1 MLRLVGALALVALAL
16 PGGGAAQADG
26 IYAGPTPQIAC
37 GPGSLPETGIQGRVP
52 KSEVDSGRAAKGYRC
67 NTVQVG
73 HFGATGG
80 FQVHRYV
87 DKAGHDCAYF
97 DSTLLFPKDAAA
109 NAAEGLGVYVMDM
122 KDPAHPVHTD
132 SLKTPAMLSPHES
145 LRVNQARGLLAADM
159 GYPSTNPG
167 FVDVYDLTKDCLHP
181 ALQSTTPL
189 GILGHESAFA
199 PDGKTFYVS
208 STGGH
213 TLTAVDLTNPMLPT
227 IVWTTFTYA
236 PHGMSISDDGK
247 RLYMAD
253 TGNPG
258 TPGLTILDVSQVQ
271 SRALNPNVPEVS
283 HTTWPEVSIPQNA
296 LPITIKGKPY
306 VVEVDE
312 YTSKTLSLPT
322 GIPSEANTYQ
332 PDAKVGAARIID
344 ISDEKAPKVIS
355 NMRLAVNQTPARATD
370 QRHDP
375 GAESPTQGYAGHY
388 CAVPQRTDPTIVAC
402 SFIVSGLRVF
412 DIKDPVHPK
421 EIAYFNGPV
430 LPGPVPAPPGG
441 IPPVRD
447 GAFAMSAPAFVPSR
461 NEIWYTDGNSGFY
474 VVRLTAS
481 AFAPAKPVAKPAAKP
496 PVAKPA
502 AGPTGGN
509 GTLPTTGLPPLL
521 PLVGIGFAAVAF
533 VLLRR
538 GRPGSSRG

>member
-1 MLRLVGALALVALAL
+1 MSRPHRLLRLAGALSLLALAL
-16 PGGGAAQADG
+16 PAGQAGAGTG
-26 IYAGPTPQIAC
+26 IYAGPTPQLAC
-37 GPGSLPETGIQGRVP
+37 GPGSLPETGAQGRVP
-52 KSEVDSGRAAKGYRC
+52 KAEVDSGRAAKGYRC
-67 NTVQVG
+67 NTVQVS

-87 DKAGHDCAYF
+87 DAAGHDCAYF

-122 KDPAHPVHTD
+122 TDPAHPVHTD
-132 SLKTPAMLSPHES
+132 SLVTPAMLSPHES
-145 LRVNQARGLLAADM
+145 LRVNQARGLIAADM

-167 FVDVYDLTKDCLHP
+167 FVDVYDLKPDCRHP
-181 ALQSTTPL
+181 VRLSSTPL

-208 STGGH
+208 STSGH
-213 TLTAVDLTNPMLPT
+213 TITAVDLTDPT
-227 IVWTTFTYA
+227 KPSILWFTPQYA
-236 PHGMSISDDGK
+236 AHGMSVSDDGN
-247 RLYMAD
+247 RLYVAD

-258 TPGLTILDVSQVQ
+258 VPGLTILDVSQVQ
-271 SRALNPNVPEVS
+271 KRVLNPTVPEVS

-312 YTSKTLSLPT
+312 YTSKTLALPT
-322 GIPSEANTYQ
+322 GIPSDANTYQ

-355 NMRLAVNQTPARATD
+355 NMRLAVNQTAARAGD
-370 QRHDP
+370 QRNDP
-375 GAESPTQGYAGHY
+375 GAQSPVQGYAGHY
-388 CAVPQRTDPTIVAC
+388 CSVPQRTDPTIVAC

-421 EIAYFNGPV
+421 EIGYFNGPV
-430 LPGPVPAPPGG
+430 LPGTAPTLPGAPA
-441 IPPVRD
+441 VRD

-461 NEIWYTDGNSGFY
+461 HEIWYTDGNSGFY

-481 AFAPAKPVAKPAAKP
+481 AFRTAPAVSAPVAKP
-496 PVAKPA
+496 PA
-502 AGPTGGN
+502 VTAGAPSAGGS
-509 GTLPTTGLPPLL
+509 LPTTGLAGAVPWLAA
-521 PLVGIGFAAVAF
+521 AAVA
-533 VLLRR
+533 VGLLLLRR
-538 GRPGSSRG
+538 RAARR

>member
-1 MLRLVGALALVALAL
+1 MRRPARLLTATLLLGLTL
-16 PGGGAAQADG
+16 PAGTVQAAGTAG
-26 IYAGPTPQIAC
+26 IYAGPTPQLAC
-37 GPGSLPETGIQGRVP
+37 GPGSLPETGAQGRVP

-80 FQVHRYV
+80 FQVHRYI
-87 DKAGHDCAYF
+87 DAAGHDCAFF

-122 KDPAHPVHTD
+122 KDPAHPVHTA
-132 SLKTPAMLSPHES
+132 SLTTPAMLSPHES
-145 LRVNQARGLLAADM
+145 LRVNQARGLIAADM

-167 FVDVYDLTKDCLHP
+167 FVDVYDLKTDCLHP
-181 ALQSTTPL
+181 TRLSSTPL

-208 STGGH
+208 STSGH
-213 TLTAVDLTNPMLPT
+213 TITAVDLTDPT
-227 IVWTTFTYA
+227 VPSIVWFTPTYA
-236 PHGMSISDDGK
+236 AHGMSVSDDGK
-247 RLYMAD
+247 RLYIAD

-271 SRALNPNVPEVS
+271 SRVLNPTVPEIS

-296 LPITIKGKPY
+296 LPITIKGRPY

-312 YTSKTLSLPT
+312 YTSKTLALPT
-322 GIPSEANTYQ
+322 GIPSSANTYQ
-332 PDAKVGAARIID
+332 ADAKVGAARIID
-344 ISDEKAPKVIS
+344 ISDEKAPKVVS
-355 NMRLAVNQTPARATD
+355 NMRLAVNQGSARAGD
-370 QRHDP
+370 QRNDP
-375 GAESPTQGYAGHY
+375 GAQSPVQGYAGHY
-388 CAVPQRTDPTIVAC
+388 CSVPMRTDPTIVAC

-430 LPGPVPAPPGG
+430 LPDPSPAVAGAPS
-441 IPPVRD
+441 VRA

-461 NEIWYTDGNSGFY
+461 HEIWYTDGNSGFY

-481 AFAPAKPVAKPAAKP
+481 AFAPAVAAKP
-496 PVAKPA
+496 PVVAPVVAPPSVTPA
-502 AGPTGGN
+502 AGGS
-509 GTLPTTGLPPLL
+509 TLPTTGLPPLL
-521 PLVGIGFAAVAF
+521 PWLAAAAAAIGIVLV
-533 VLLRR
+533 RR
-538 GRPGSSRG
+538 RV

>member
-1 MLRLVGALALVALAL
+1 MSRSRHVLRLAAALSLLALTL
-16 PGGGAAQADG
+16 PGDSAGAAG
-26 IYAGPTPQIAC
+26 IYAGPTPQIPC
-37 GPGSLPETGIQGRVP
+37 GPGSLPETGTQGRVP
-52 KSEVDSGRAAKGYRC
+52 AAEVASGRAAKGYRC
-67 NTVQVG
+67 NTVQVS

-87 DKAGHDCAYF
+87 DKAGHDCAFF

-122 KDPAHPVHTD
+122 KDPAHPVHTA
-132 SLKTPAMLSPHES
+132 SLTTPAMLSPHES
-145 LRVNQARGLLAADM
+145 LRVNQKRGLLAADM

-167 FVDVYDLTKDCLHP
+167 FVDVYDISQDCLHP
-181 ALQSTTPL
+181 TLDSSTPL
-189 GILGHESAFA
+189 GILGHESAFS
-199 PDGKTFYVS
+199 PDGTIFYVS

-213 TLTAVDLTNPMLPT
+213 TLTAVDLTNPMVPS
-227 IVWTTFTYA
+227 IIWFTATYS
-236 PHGMSISDDGK
+236 PHGMSISDDGN

-271 SRALNPNVPEVS
+271 KHMLNPTVPEVS
-283 HTTWPEVSIPQNA
+283 HSTWPEVSIPQNA

-312 YTSKTLSLPT
+312 YTSKTLALPT
-322 GIPSEANTYQ
+322 GIPSDANTYQ
-332 PDAKVGAARIID
+332 ADAKVGAARIID
-344 ISDEKAPKVIS
+344 ISNEKAPKVIS

-370 QRHDP
+370 QRNDP
-375 GAESPTQGYAGHY
+375 GAQSPVQGYAAHY

-430 LPGPVPAPPGG
+430 VLGRHRRSPEPPAC
-441 IPPVRD
+441 V
-447 GAFAMSAPAFVPSR
+447 MVPSR
-461 NEIWYTDGNSGFY
+461 
-474 VVRLTAS
+474 
-481 AFAPAKPVAKPAAKP
+481 
-496 PVAKPA
+496 
-502 AGPTGGN
+502 
-509 GTLPTTGLPPLL
+509 
-521 PLVGIGFAAVAF
+521 
-533 VLLRR
+533 
-538 GRPGSSRG
+538 

>member
-1 MLRLVGALALVALAL
+1 MTRPRHVLRLVAALSLLVLAL
-16 PGGGAAQADG
+16 PGDTAGAAG
-26 IYAGPTPQIAC
+26 IYAGPTPQLPC
-37 GPGSLPETGIQGRVP
+37 GPGSLPETGTQGRVP
-52 KSEVDSGRAAKGYRC
+52 AAEVASGRAAKGYRC
-67 NTVQVG
+67 NTVQVS

-87 DKAGHDCAYF
+87 DKAGHDCAFY

-122 KDPAHPVHTD
+122 KDPAHPVHTA
-132 SLKTPAMLSPHES
+132 SLTTPAMLSPHES
-145 LRVNQARGLLAADM
+145 LRVNQKRGLLAADM

-167 FVDVYDLTKDCLHP
+167 FVDVYDISQDCLHP
-181 ALQSTTPL
+181 TLDSSTPL
-189 GILGHESAFA
+189 GILGHESAFS
-199 PDGKTFYVS
+199 PDGTIFYVS

-213 TLTAVDLTNPMLPT
+213 TLTAVDLTNPMVPS
-227 IVWTTFTYA
+227 IIWFTATYS
-236 PHGMSISDDGK
+236 PHGMSISDDGN

-271 SRALNPNVPEVS
+271 KHALNPTVPEIS

-312 YTSKTLSLPT
+312 YTNKTLALPT
-322 GIPSEANTYQ
+322 GIPSDANTYQ
-332 PDAKVGAARIID
+332 ADAKVGAARIID
-344 ISDEKAPKVIS
+344 ISNEKAPKVIS
-355 NMRLAVNQTPARATD
+355 NMRLAVNQTSARATD
-370 QRHDP
+370 QRNDP
-375 GAESPTQGYAGHY
+375 GAQSPVQGYAGHY

-430 LPGPVPAPPGG
+430 VPGPTPTAPGAPG
-441 IPPVRD
+441 VRD

-481 AFAPAKPVAKPAAKP
+481 AFAPAQPVVRTPTGAKPVTVPS
-496 PVAKPA
+496 
-502 AGPTGGN
+502 GG
-509 GTLPTTGLPPLL
+509 GGSLPTTGLPALL
-521 PLVGIGFAAVAF
+521 PWLAVASAGLGV

-538 GRPGSSRG
+538 RVRA